1 MMTQTIHDYLSLQGI
16 RINNM
21 RIKNLY
27 SEHPMPHSIRSIS
40 DTLDALHV
48 PNMVCNLEFSQLC
61 EIEGAFMI
69 VFGKSE
75 YPFFI
80 VEYID
85 YDKQKVYVRDYGKSV
100 AIDIELFKQLW
111 TGVVLMAYK
120 SKQTIEDSFLSY
132 NVGQAFSM
140 LHNNMRWWL
149 PLMSIVLL
157 CTYAIIQT
165 PNLWY
170 TLPKIAGI
178 FVSYII
184 VMRSFGET
192 HLLNGICHIGK
203 QINCDDVFKSDDT
216 KLFNVFP
223 LGDLSLIY
231 FASTLMCICLGVP
244 INSLLFA
251 TITSTTILFV
261 IYSIGWQ
268 VAHHKWCTLCLI
280 IDVILMI
287 DLYVSIQHIVSG
299 NIEYKSSLTHFLIFG
314 GLMLGG
320 LFMIRELVYS
330 SESILHIKKLR
341 LKYEQLLNCPNLF
354 WEQMSQQEK
363 MSILDQKMV
372 ISNNIIAEQEITI
385 IMNPFCSKCGTVHK
399 QISSFC
405 DYRINLIILSGQDER
420 TKEIA
425 LKMISY
431 ALLNSWDSILEMIDI
446 WYKTKQLPDD
456 ITILEQA
463 QNILNYN
470 IRYCKENNITGT
482 PFVAI
487 NNKRIPAIYNIEDLV
502 YIL

>member
-1 MMTQTIHDYLSLQGI
+1 MLSQTIYEFLSLCGI
-16 RINNM
+16 RINIM
-21 RIKNLY
+21 RINEIYKR
-27 SEHPMPHSIRSIS
+27 HPMPHSIRAIS
-40 DTLDALHV
+40 DTLDILHI
-48 PNMVCNLEFSQLC
+48 PNMVCNLKFSQLC
-61 EIEGAFMI
+61 EIEGAFM
-69 VFGKSE
+69 VVLGKYE

-80 VEYID
+80 VEHID
-85 YDKQKVYVRDYGKSV
+85 YDKSNVHIRGNGKTTI
-100 AIDIELFKQLW
+100 IDIEVFKQLW

-120 SKQTIEDSFLSY
+120 DKQTIDDPILSY
-132 NVGQAFSM
+132 YVGQVFST
-140 LHNNMRWWL
+140 LHNNIKWWL
-149 PLMSIVLL
+149 PLMYIAIL
-157 CTYAIIQT
+157 CIYAIIQT
-165 PNLWY
+165 TNLWY

-203 QINCDDVFKSDDT
+203 QINCDDVFKYDDT

-231 FASTLMCICLGVP
+231 FASTLMCLCLGVP

-287 DLYVSIQHIVSG
+287 DLYVSIQHILSG

-330 SESILHIKKLR
+330 SESILHMKKLR
-341 LKYEQLLNCPNLF
+341 LKHEQLLNCPNLF
-354 WEQMSQQEK
+354 WKQMSQQE
-363 MSILDQKMV
+363 MMNILDQKMV
-372 ISNNIIAEQEITI
+372 ISNNIIAEHEITI
-385 IMNPFCSKCGTVHK
+385 IMNPFCSKCGTIHK

-420 TKEIA
+420 TKEVA

-431 ALLNSWDSILEMIDI
+431 ALANSWDDILEMIDI

-470 IRYCKENNITGT
+470 IRYCKENHIIGT
-482 PFVAI
+482 PFIAI
-487 NNKRIPAIYNIEDLV
+487 NNKQIPAIYNIEDLV
-502 YIL
+502 YML